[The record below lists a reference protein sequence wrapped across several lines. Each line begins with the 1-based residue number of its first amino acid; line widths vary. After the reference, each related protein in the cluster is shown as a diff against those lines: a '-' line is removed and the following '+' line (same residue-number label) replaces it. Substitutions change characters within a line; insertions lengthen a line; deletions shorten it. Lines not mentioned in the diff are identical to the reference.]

1 MKRKATLSL
10 CLILLAA
17 AFAGCRSRT
26 DKSAGTVL
34 LSVSDFTGLP
44 VQVSIGSGGPF
55 QIGTLTLRNF
65 SKDPTGTTSN
75 LQNIEIKSYSITY
88 TRRDTGTRVPPT
100 LVQSIFG
107 FVEVNSQAN
116 FVNIPFLLSDQI
128 LNPPLSDLTKFG
140 IDTETGS
147 SVIVLDCQMTFFGQ
161 TLSGDNIASSPAGF
175 TVEVRQ

>member
-1 MKRKATLSL
+1 MKRKVSLSL

-34 LSVSDFTGLP
+34 LTVSDFTGLP
-44 VQVSIGSGGPF
+44 VQVSIASGPF

-75 LQNIEIKSYSITY
+75 LQNIEIKSYSIVY

-100 LVQSIFG
+100 LVQSLFG

-116 FVNIPFLLSDQI
+116 FINVPILLSDQI

-140 IDTETGS
+140 VDTETGS
-147 SVIVLDCQMTFFGQ
+147 AVIVIDCQMTFFGQ

-175 TVEVRQ
+175 TLEVRQ